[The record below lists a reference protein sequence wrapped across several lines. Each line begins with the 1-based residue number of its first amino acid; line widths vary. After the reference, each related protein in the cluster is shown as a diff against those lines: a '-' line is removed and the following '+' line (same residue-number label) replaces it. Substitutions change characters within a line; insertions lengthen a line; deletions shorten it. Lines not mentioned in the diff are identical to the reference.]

1 VPAALLAM
9 LPSLLPLLTPLLGGL
24 LGGGQSSSG
33 SAGSSGSASS
43 LAALAPLLERAGAGG
58 ESASPGP
65 VGAAQPAAPSTAE
78 QVGTSTAGAFLAQQL
93 ARVADRQDPQAQAG
107 LQELGRRAAQDP
119 IISAQERTARE
130 LVQRVKD
137 ELGPQLNEIRSL
149 ARERSLQVQATSEH
163 REVVA
168 RDEFRREVLAALRR
182 IEAQGAR
189 AAGAGGRRY

>member
-1 VPAALLAM
+1 MGLEL
-9 LPSLLPLLTPLLGGL
+9 LLPLVAPLLGGL
-24 LGGGQSSSG
+24 LGGGGQASSSSG
-33 SAGSSGSASS
+33 SASSSGSGSSSS
-43 LAALAPLLERAGAGG
+43 LAALAPLLARAGAAG
-58 ESASPGP
+58 ETASPGA

-78 QVGTSTAGAFLAQQL
+78 QVGASTAGAFLAQQL

-149 ARERSLQVQATSEH
+149 ARERALQVQATSEH

-189 AAGAGGRRY
+189 AGAGGRRY

>member
-1 VPAALLAM
+1 MGLEL
-9 LPSLLPLLTPLLGGL
+9 LLPMLAPLLGGL
-24 LGGGQSSSG
+24 LGGGGQASSS
-33 SAGSSGSASS
+33 SAPAASSGSASS
-43 LAALAPLLERAGAGG
+43 LAALAPLLARAGAAG
-58 ESASPGP
+58 EAPSPGA

-78 QVGTSTAGAFLAQQL
+78 QVGASTAGAFLAQQL

-149 ARERSLQVQATSEH
+149 ARERALQVQATSEH

-189 AAGAGGRRY
+189 AAGAGARRY

>member
-1 VPAALLAM
+1 MGLEL
-9 LPSLLPLLTPLLGGL
+9 LLPLVAPLLGGL
-24 LGGGQSSSG
+24 LGGGGQASSSSG
-33 SAGSSGSASS
+33 SAGSSGSGSSSS
-43 LAALAPLLERAGAGG
+43 LAALAPLLARAGAAG
-58 ESASPGP
+58 ETASPGA

-78 QVGTSTAGAFLAQQL
+78 QVGASTAGAFLAQQL

-149 ARERSLQVQATSEH
+149 ARERALQVQATSEH